1 MLRRSSCGNMALTWV
16 ICAGST
22 PRFARDELLLLLP
35 LGEEGGG
42 LLRYQRM
49 AKKPT
54 SATARSCGML
64 IDVSVW
70 AMVAVFVELV
80 AGRGG
85 WVFARRRSP
94 RVVCS
99 RVAGG

>member
-1 MLRRSSCGNMALTWV
+1 MLRRSSCGNMALTWA

-22 PRFARDELLLLLP
+22 PRLARDELLLLLLLP
-35 LGEEGGG
+35 GEEGGG

-64 IDVSVW
+64 IDVSVC
-70 AMVAVFVELV
+70 AMVT
-80 AGRGG
+80 
-85 WVFARRRSP
+85 
-94 RVVCS
+94 VV
-99 RVAGG
+99 